1 MSVGYTL
8 EGLKI
13 RKAMGNERLKK
24 HQYKEAIADFKMV
37 ADNVFITD
45 DRKAALKLGSYN
57 SIALCYIEMGELDNA
72 YNATVEAVCIFD
84 MMRPNEF
91 AKSQHKKNDILF
103 KPLHTTFI
111 RQGQIKEKK
120 GEFLDAIDYY
130 QKANL
135 IFPNGEG
142 TKKIK
147 ECLFNNY
154 GVPEID
160 LDDKRLKPFSNLAND
175 LFDISKLMVGIIK
188 KINEGSLTKDD
199 LVYIDQKGI
208 TELLLGILQIH
219 IESED
224 IVDVML
230 TFASYFFKNKCKCG
244 WKNIQAIDKVLN
256 EYKDNA
262 TIVDDI
268 INILEFC
275 PKDLFSH
282 FANSN
287 SLLNLIELFKVEL
300 EDNDTFNKL
309 FFVLFRIVN
318 NTNGTLDIL
327 KNTNIIEIIL
337 KYKTLN
343 ALNFLTKLAFNEEL
357 ANKIKTNEVIEWIFT
372 MLQDNINEKFY
383 IDVCLIVLTRVFQT
397 AVTELTPMNKE
408 YAAKCVDNVIPI
420 LMKNS
425 KDIEVVRDVY
435 GILIPAIPYAPEK
448 VKAYNILRITSLMI
462 STNIENKNDSY
473 LFLKYVYKCGKQGLV
488 EEIKEVKAILPT
500 ILKLIEKYP
509 KIRQIVERVVYLAII
524 LEHPNK
530 IQLLRAALVQFP
542 QSKVLKPYVY
552 MLKEIVNEELKQI
565 NK

>member
-24 HQYKEAIADFKMV
+24 HQYKEAIADSKMV

-160 LDDKRLKPFSNLAND
+160 LDDKRLQPFSNLAND
-175 LFDISKLMVGIIK
+175 LFDISKLMVGIQEIIK

-219 IESED
+219 I
-224 IVDVML
+224 
-230 TFASYFFKNKCKCG
+230 
-244 WKNIQAIDKVLN
+244 
-256 EYKDNA
+256 
-262 TIVDDI
+262 
-268 INILEFC
+268 
-275 PKDLFSH
+275 
-282 FANSN
+282 
-287 SLLNLIELFKVEL
+287 
-300 EDNDTFNKL
+300 
-309 FFVLFRIVN
+309 
-318 NTNGTLDIL
+318 
-327 KNTNIIEIIL
+327 
-337 KYKTLN
+337 
-343 ALNFLTKLAFNEEL
+343 
-357 ANKIKTNEVIEWIFT
+357 
-372 MLQDNINEKFY
+372 
-383 IDVCLIVLTRVFQT
+383 
-397 AVTELTPMNKE
+397 
-408 YAAKCVDNVIPI
+408 
-420 LMKNS
+420 
-425 KDIEVVRDVY
+425 
-435 GILIPAIPYAPEK
+435 
-448 VKAYNILRITSLMI
+448 
-462 STNIENKNDSY
+462 
-473 LFLKYVYKCGKQGLV
+473 
-488 EEIKEVKAILPT
+488 
-500 ILKLIEKYP
+500 
-509 KIRQIVERVVYLAII
+509 
-524 LEHPNK
+524 
-530 IQLLRAALVQFP
+530 
-542 QSKVLKPYVY
+542 
-552 MLKEIVNEELKQI
+552 
-565 NK
+565 